1 MEDIVFSCTPG
12 DGNCF
17 SLLEPVINLDPL
29 FAWGYSEV
37 ACSVD
42 DGGLGNRDRKGYQ
55 TDVTDEGWAFVAP
68 YLALCRDDATQRD
81 YPLRAVL
88 NAVRYV
94 AKSGCP
100 WRMLPNDLPPW
111 YVVYQQMRRW
121 MEARCF
127 ETMVEDLRQLL
138 REYAGR
144 KRHIAVARKAT
155 C

>member
-1 MEDIVFSCTPG
+1 M
-12 DGNCF
+12 
-17 SLLEPVINLDPL
+17 
-29 FAWGYSEV
+29 
-37 ACSVD
+37 
-42 DGGLGNRDRKGYQ
+42 
-55 TDVTDEGWAFVAP
+55 TDEGWAFVAP

-100 WRMLPNDLPPW
+100 WRMLPNNLPPW